1 MDIKKIKVMKN
12 GVTKEVEARQEKD
25 YIKAGW
31 TVITETPNIFKS
43 TFTTPNYIK
52 K

>member
-12 GVTKEVEARQEKD
+12 GVIKEVEARQEKD

-31 TVITETPNIFKS
+31 TIVTETPDIFNS
-43 TFTTPNYIK
+43 SFATPNYTK